1 MSNQIICPHCGQPL
15 PEHAPGGLCPAC
27 LIGLNLRTETVFT
40 DDDTA
45 AAAQPP
51 LPPEQIAPHFPQL
64 EIIQCLGRGG
74 MGVVYKARQK
84 TLNRFAALKLLAPER
99 VRDPKFAE
107 RFVREA
113 QALAAL
119 NHPNIVTIYDFGQAG
134 GFYFLLMEFVD
145 GVNLRH
151 LLRERKFKPEE
162 ALAIIPSL
170 CDALQYAHD
179 RGIVHRD
186 IKPENLL
193 LDKSGRVK
201 VADFGIAKML
211 GTAPE
216 SSATVAG
223 PADFTQGGVGT
234 PSYSAPE
241 QKTDP
246 KHVDNRADIYSLG
259 VVFYEMLTGEL
270 PGGRLVAPSRKVQID
285 VRLDEV
291 VLRALEQRPELRFQQ
306 ASEVKTCV
314 ETITSSGRSGVPPYP
329 GYAYLQGYEYKSKR
343 TLFGLPLI
351 HVATGI
357 DLHTGRSRVAKG
369 IIAIGGRA
377 QGVLAIGGMA
387 TGVLAMGGMA
397 TGVFAFGGFAMG
409 LVSFGGL
416 ALALLL
422 AVGGGAIAPIALGGW
437 ASGYMAFGG
446 EGSGTHVYDSMG
458 QDPVAV
464 QFFLSWAKGLLA
476 HLSAISTALVVF
488 VCILG
493 GGLPVWLQW
502 LQSRAARSPGDAAT
516 SPSQRNGRSTV
527 ATFGGLALVLAAV
540 IFLISGSYWSAM
552 AGGPQKII
560 VLCRAT
566 NQIVGTTT
574 DTRSVDVWTDT
585 KLSSDEKLSALV
597 KGLDGQTVNLG
608 SSLFTTWSE
617 RGVGTSS
624 VFTWMFKE
632 EDGFG
637 AAEAADAQTQ
647 IEANLTRHPVKLR
660 DATPVKVF
668 SVRNHS
674 GGALTGYIQFKHVTP
689 QPPDATGKIKV
700 TVQIQN
706 VFGGG
711 NTPMIGFSAKVPP
724 GYALRATASGG
735 SGSVNTPAGP
745 YDYNSSWYQ
754 PYQPGRRAV
763 FYEDNIAWQVP
774 VTPETAAVGQSMAA
788 QLARTSALPPAIDPL
803 TGLPPATTPVPP
815 PALSSTLSPEQQVL
829 IIESNRLRLT
839 ADLTP
844 VPLPPATPA
853 MIDPATGLP
862 MPPPALV
869 IAPDSSNSPY
879 GHPVPMPGAKPMVL
893 RVRTNH
899 SASFSTRLQAIRG
912 NVPPSYHYHRP
923 GSPQF
928 APFDVVLG
936 EPRLL
941 FCITNSP
948 GDVYQGYLE
957 LVGPDNATNPP
968 GDVKGQ

>member
-1 MSNQIICPHCGQPL
+1 MSNQTICPHCGQSL

-40 DDDTA
+40 DGDE

-216 SSATVAG
+216 AGAAPAG

-246 KHVDNRADIYSLG
+246 QHVDNRADIYSLG

-314 ETITSSGRSGVPPYP
+314 ETITGSGRPGVPPYA
-329 GYAYLQGYEYKSKR
+329 GYAYLQGYEYKSKQ

-351 HVATGI
+351 HVVTGI
-357 DLHTGRSRVAKG
+357 DLQTGRSRVAKG
-369 IIAIGGRA
+369 IIAVGGRA

-387 TGVLAMGGMA
+387 TGGIALGGFA
-397 TGVFAFGGFAMG
+397 TGIFAFGGFAMG
-409 LVSFGGL
+409 LFSFGGL
-416 ALALLL
+416 ALALLI

-437 ASGYMAFGG
+437 ANGYMAFGG
-446 EGSGTHVYDSMG
+446 KGSGTHVYDSMVH
-458 QDPVAV
+458 DPVAAK
-464 QFFLSWAKGLLA
+464 FFLSWARGLLD
-476 HLSAISTALVVF
+476 HLNQITTLLVVF

-493 GGLPVWLQW
+493 SGLPVLLQW
-502 LQSRAARSPGDAAT
+502 LQARAMRESAGAATPPRQAGRAAVFTFTG
-516 SPSQRNGRSTV
+516 V
-527 ATFGGLALVLAAV
+527 AVVLAV
-540 IFLISGSYWSAM
+540 LIFLVSGNYWSAM

-574 DTRSVDVWTDT
+574 DTRSVNVWTDT
-585 KLSSDEKLSALV
+585 TISSDENLSALV

-608 SSLFTTWSE
+608 SSLFTSWSE
-617 RGVGTSS
+617 RGTGTSS

-647 IEANLTRHPVKLR
+647 IEETMTRHPVKLR

-668 SVRNHS
+668 TVRNHS
-674 GGALTGYIQFKHVTP
+674 GGALTAYIQFNHINP
-689 QPPDATGKIKV
+689 QPLDANGKIKV
-700 TVQIQN
+700 AVQIQN

-711 NTPMIGFSAKVPP
+711 NTPMIGFSAKVPA

-735 SGSVNTPAGP
+735 NASINTPAGS
-745 YDYNSSWYQ
+745 YDYNCSWFQ
-754 PYQPGRRAV
+754 PFQPGRPPI
-763 FYEDNIAWQVP
+763 YYQDNIAWQVP
-774 VTPETAAVGQSMAA
+774 MTPETGDAEQ
-788 QLARTSALPPAIDPL
+788 TSAPTAPPTLVPL
-803 TGLPPATTPVPP
+803 GN
-815 PALSSTLSPEQQVL
+815 LSPEQQVL
-829 IIESNRLRLT
+829 MIESNRLRL
-839 ADLTP
+839 AAAGSAP
-844 VPLPPATPA
+844 IPLPPTTPA
-853 MIDPATGLP
+853 TIDPATGLP
-862 MPPPALV
+862 MPPAALV
-869 IAPDSSNSPY
+869 MAPDSSNSPY
-879 GHPVPMPGAKPMVL
+879 GHPVPMPGAS
-893 RVRTNH
+893 RA
-899 SASFSTRLQAIRG
+899 ASLGASNRSTTFATRLQAIRSRI
-912 NVPPSYHYHRP
+912 PSTYHYHSP
-923 GSPQF
+923 SSPQF

-941 FCITNSP
+941 FCITNGP
-948 GDVYQGYLE
+948 GDVYRGYLE
-957 LVGPDNATNPP
+957 LVGPDNSAKN
-968 GDVKGQ
+968 K

>member
-1 MSNQIICPHCGQPL
+1 MRNQIICSHCGRPL
-15 PEHAPGGLCPAC
+15 PENPPGGLCPAC
-27 LIGLNLRTETVFT
+27 LIGLNLRTETAFT
-40 DDDTA
+40 DDE

-51 LPPEQIAPHFPQL
+51 LPPAQIAPHFPQL

-74 MGVVYKARQK
+74 MGVVYQARQK

-211 GTAPE
+211 GTAPDGGP
-216 SSATVAG
+216 TPAG
-223 PADFTQGGVGT
+223 PADFTQGGAGT

-246 KHVDNRADIYSLG
+246 QRVDNRADIYSLG

-270 PGGRLVAPSRKVQID
+270 PGGRLVAPSRKVQMD

-314 ETITSSGRSGVPPYP
+314 ATITGSGRPGIPPYP

-343 TLFGLPLI
+343 TLCGLPLI

-357 DLHTGRSRVAKG
+357 DLQTGRSRVAKG

-377 QGVLAIGGMA
+377 LGVLAIGGMA
-387 TGVLAMGGMA
+387 TGGFAIGGFA
-397 TGVFAFGGFAMG
+397 TGIFAFGGFALG
-409 LVSFGGL
+409 LFSFGGL

-422 AVGGGAIAPIALGGW
+422 AAGGGAIAPIALGGW
-437 ASGYMAFGG
+437 ASGYLAFGG
-446 EGSGTHVYDSMG
+446 KASGTHVYDSLVH
-458 QDPVAV
+458 DPVAA
-464 QFFLSWAKGLLA
+464 QFFLAWARGLLD
-476 HLSAISTALVVF
+476 HLNQITTALVVF
-488 VCILG
+488 VALLG
-493 GGLPVWLQW
+493 GGLPVLLQW
-502 LQSRAARSPGDAAT
+502 LQSRALRHSAGATTPPGPAGRSPVFPIA
-516 SPSQRNGRSTV
+516 SV
-527 ATFGGLALVLAAV
+527 AVVLSLL
-540 IFLISGSYWSAM
+540 IFLISASHWPAL
-552 AGGPQKII
+552 AGGPQKTI

-566 NQIVGTTT
+566 NQLVGATK
-574 DTRSVDVWTDT
+574 DTRSVSVWTDT
-585 KLSSDEKLSALV
+585 KLSSTDKLSAFV

-608 SSLFTTWSE
+608 ASLFTTWSE
-617 RGVGTSS
+617 RGIGTSS
-624 VFTWMFKE
+624 VFTWMLPD

-637 AAEAADAQTQ
+637 AFEAAAAQNQ
-647 IEANLTRHPVKLR
+647 IAETMTRHPVTLR

-668 SVRNHS
+668 TIRNHS
-674 GGALTGYIQFKHVTP
+674 GGAITGYIQYNQVTP
-689 QPPDATGKIKV
+689 RPLDATGHIKV
-700 TVQIQN
+700 SVQIQN

-711 NTPMIGFSAKVPP
+711 STPMIGFSAKVPA
-724 GYALRATASGG
+724 GYALRATASDG
-735 SGSVNTPAGP
+735 SANINTPAGP
-745 YDYNSSWYQ
+745 YDYNCSWYQ

-763 FYEDNIAWQVP
+763 FYEDNIIWQVP
-774 VTPETAAVGQSMAA
+774 LTPATAADQNPAP
-788 QLARTSALPPAIDPL
+788 TPPPTL
-803 TGLPPATTPVPP
+803 VPP
-815 PALSSTLSPEQQVL
+815 GNLSPEQPVL
-829 IIESNRLRLT
+829 MIESNRLRL
-839 ADLTP
+839 AAGSAP
-844 VPLPPATPA
+844 IPLPPTAPAT
-853 MIDPATGLP
+853 IDPATGLP
-862 MPPPALV
+862 MPPAARV
-869 IAPDSSNSPY
+869 IAPDLSNSPY
-879 GHPVPMPGAKPMVL
+879 GHPVPMPGASRATSLGGSNLPDTFA
-893 RVRTNH
+893 VRLPSILASASPPTNH
-899 SASFSTRLQAIRG
+899 SLTPGMSNRSASFSTRLQAILAR
-912 NVPPSYHYHRP
+912 VHTLPPIHYHPP
-923 GSPQF
+923 GSPRF

-941 FCITNSP
+941 FCITNGP

-957 LVGPDNATNPP
+957 LVGPDHAAKP
-968 GDVKGQ
+968 

>member
-1 MSNQIICPHCGQPL
+1 MSNQITCPHCGQPL
-15 PEHAPGGLCPAC
+15 PENAPGGLCPAC

-40 DDDTA
+40 DDDT

-211 GTAPE
+211 GTASE
-216 SSATVAG
+216 ASAAPAG

-246 KHVDNRADIYSLG
+246 QHVDNRADIYSLG

-291 VLRALEQRPELRFQQ
+291 VLRALEQRPELRYQQ

-314 ETITSSGRSGVPPYP
+314 ETITGSGRPGVPPYP
-329 GYAYLQGYEYKSKR
+329 GYAYLQGYEYKSKK

-351 HVATGI
+351 HVVTGI
-357 DLHTGRSRVAKG
+357 DLQTGRSRVAKG

-387 TGVLAMGGMA
+387 TGGIALGGFA
-397 TGVFAFGGFAMG
+397 TGLFASGGFAMG

-416 ALALLL
+416 AIALLM

-446 EGSGTHVYDSMG
+446 KGSGTHVYDSMVH
-458 QDPVAV
+458 DPVAAK
-464 QFFLSWAKGLLA
+464 FFLSWARGLLD
-476 HLSAISTALVVF
+476 HLNQMTTALVVF
-488 VCILG
+488 VCVLG
-493 GGLPVWLQW
+493 GGLPVLLQW
-502 LQSRAARSPGDAAT
+502 LQSRAMRNSAGAT
-516 SPSQRNGRSTV
+516 SPPKQAGRSVVFIIAGV
-527 ATFGGLALVLAAV
+527 AVVLAV
-540 IFLISGSYWSAM
+540 LIFLAGGSYWSAL
-552 AGGPQKII
+552 AGGPQKTI

-566 NQIVGTTT
+566 NQLVGATT
-574 DTRSVDVWTDT
+574 DTRSVSVWTDT
-585 KLSSDEKLSALV
+585 TISSDEKLSALV

-608 SSLFTTWSE
+608 SSLFTSWSE
-617 RGVGTSS
+617 RGTGTSS

-647 IEANLTRHPVKLR
+647 IEETMTRHPVKLR

-668 SVRNHS
+668 TIRNHS
-674 GGALTGYIQFKHVTP
+674 GGAVTACIQYNHITP
-689 QPPDATGKIKV
+689 QPLDGSGKIKV

-711 NTPMIGFSAKVPP
+711 STPMIGFSAKVPP
-724 GYALRATASGG
+724 GFALRATASGG
-735 SGSVNTPAGP
+735 NASINTPAGP
-745 YDYNSSWYQ
+745 YDYNCSWYQ
-754 PYQPGRRAV
+754 PYQPGRPYA
-763 FYEDNIAWQVP
+763 FYQDNIVWQVP
-774 VTPETAAVGQSMAA
+774 VTSETAA
-788 QLARTSALPPAIDPL
+788 
-803 TGLPPATTPVPP
+803 TGLTPGSIPSPAPGSPGN
-815 PALSSTLSPEQQVL
+815 LSPEQQV
-829 IIESNRLRLT
+829 IMTEYNRARL
-839 ADLTP
+839 AAGSTP
-844 VPLPPATPA
+844 VPLPPASPA
-853 MIDPATGLP
+853 TIDPATGLP
-862 MPPPALV
+862 MPPTTLV

-879 GHPVPMPGAKPMVL
+879 GHPVPMPGAS
-893 RVRTNH
+893 RA
-899 SASFSTRLQAIRG
+899 ASLGASNRSTTFATRLQAIRSHI
-912 NVPPSYHYHRP
+912 PSTYHFHFP

-941 FCITNSP
+941 FCITNGP
-948 GDVYQGYLE
+948 GEVYQGYLE
-957 LVGPDNATNPP
+957 LVGPDTAA
-968 GDVKGQ
+968 KQ